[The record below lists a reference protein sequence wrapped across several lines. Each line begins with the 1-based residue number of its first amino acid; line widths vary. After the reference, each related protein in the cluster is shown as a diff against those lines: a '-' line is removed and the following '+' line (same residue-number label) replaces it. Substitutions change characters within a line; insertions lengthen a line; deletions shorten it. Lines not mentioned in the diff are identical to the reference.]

1 MERRRGR
8 AAETCYTA
16 PMDPRLEDNLRR
28 WNELVPIHAASR
40 FYDVESFL
48 AGRCALLPIET
59 RELGDVSGKSLVHLQ
74 CHFGMDTLSWARR
87 GARVTG
93 VDFSPVA
100 IEEARS
106 LARRAGLDA
115 RFVVSKVTRASE
127 ALGGETFDVVLTS
140 WGVLGWL
147 PDLSAWARAVAKLL
161 KPGGT
166 FYIAE
171 IHPVILLF
179 SAQDRALVRSYP
191 YFRTGEPITEEIE
204 GTYADR
210 GAAITNRREHCW
222 IFELGQLVTAL
233 IEAGLRIEWLRE
245 HDATCCAIVPSLVEG
260 EDRLF
265 RLPEG
270 ELSLPLSFSLRATR

>member
-1 MERRRGR
+1 
-8 AAETCYTA
+8 
-16 PMDPRLEDNLRR
+16 MDPRLEDNLRR

-40 FYDVESFL
+40 FYDVEGFL
-48 AGRCALLPIET
+48 GGKCALLPIE
-59 RELGDVSGKSLVHLQ
+59 REELGDVRGKSLVHLQ

-93 VDFSPVA
+93 VDFSPAA

-106 LARRAGLDA
+106 LARRADLDA
-115 RFVVSKVTRASE
+115 RFVVSEVTRASE
-127 ALGGETFDVVLTS
+127 ALSGETFDVVFTS

-147 PDLSAWARAVAKLL
+147 PDLAGWARTVAKLL

-171 IHPVILLF
+171 LHPVILLF
-179 SAQDRALVRSYP
+179 SARDGALVRGYP
-191 YFRTGEPITEEIE
+191 YFRADGPITEEVD

-210 GAAITNRREHCW
+210 GAAIANRREHCW
-222 IFELGQLVTAL
+222 IFELGQIVTEL
-233 IEAGLRIEWLRE
+233 LDAGLRIEWLRE
-245 HDATCCAIVPSLVEG
+245 HDATCCAIVPTLVEG

-265 RLPEG
+265 RVPAG